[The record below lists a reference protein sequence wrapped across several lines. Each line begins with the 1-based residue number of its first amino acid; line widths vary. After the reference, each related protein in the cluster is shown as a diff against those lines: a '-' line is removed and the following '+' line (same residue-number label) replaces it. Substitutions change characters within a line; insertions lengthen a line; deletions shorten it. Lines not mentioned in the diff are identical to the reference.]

1 MKVLGIDPGLGTT
14 GFGLI
19 SSTNDKFNLIDF
31 GTIKTSTK
39 DSLSNRLKIIFENIS
54 TLIDE
59 YNPTVFSIEEIFY
72 SNNVKSSLLL
82 GHARG
87 AAITAAATKNILIYE
102 YSAKKVKQSL
112 TWNGNAHKDQVK
124 FMVKNLLKLKT
135 PPKSNDSS
143 DALAIALCY
152 TLQSKINELWL
163 FN

>member
-19 SSTNDKFNLIDF
+19 SSTNDTFNLIDF

-54 TLIDE
+54 ALIDKH
-59 YNPTVFSIEEIFY
+59 NPTVFSIEEIFY

-112 TWNGNAHKDQVK
+112 TGNGNAHKDQVK
-124 FMVKNLLKLKT
+124 FMVKNLLKLKIA
-135 PPKSNDSS
+135 PKSNDAS

-152 TLQSKINELWL
+152 TLQSKINEL
-163 FN
+163 

>member
-112 TWNGNAHKDQVK
+112 TGNGNAHKDQVK

-152 TLQSKINELWL
+152 TLQSKINEL
-163 FN
+163 

>member
-54 TLIDE
+54 ALIDE

-112 TWNGNAHKDQVK
+112 TGNGNAHKDQVK

-152 TLQSKINELWL
+152 TLQSKINEL
-163 FN
+163 

>member
-54 TLIDE
+54 ALIDE

-102 YSAKKVKQSL
+102 YSAKKIKQSL
-112 TWNGNAHKDQVK
+112 TGNGNAHKDQVK

-152 TLQSKINELWL
+152 TLQSKINEL
-163 FN
+163 

>member
-1 MKVLGIDPGLGTT
+1 MKILGIDPGLGTT

-31 GTIKTSTK
+31 GIIKTSPK
-39 DSLSNRLKIIFENIS
+39 DSLSNRLKIIFENI
-54 TLIDE
+54 TALIDE
-59 YNPTVFSIEEIFY
+59 HNPTVFSIEEIFY

-112 TWNGNAHKDQVK
+112 TGNGNAHKDQVK
-124 FMVKNLLKLKT
+124 FMVKNLLKLKK

-152 TLQSKINELWL
+152 TLQSKINEL
-163 FN
+163 

>member
-31 GTIKTSTK
+31 GIIKTSPK

-54 TLIDE
+54 ALIDE

-112 TWNGNAHKDQVK
+112 TGNGNAHKDQVK

-152 TLQSKINELWL
+152 TLQSKINEL
-163 FN
+163 